1 MDTTVTLDKRHFKA
15 ASDTARKLGT
25 SPQAYIHSLID
36 AANLTFDQ
44 LLAPVRDGFRKSGV
58 SRSELDV
65 VVTRARKAIHAKRIR
80 PGRK

>member
-25 SPQAYIHSLID
+25 TPQAYIQSLID
-36 AANLTFDQ
+36 AANLSFDE

-58 SRSELDV
+58 SESELDE
-65 VVTRARKAIHAKRIR
+65 VVTDARKAIYSKGSRQS
-80 PGRK
+80 RK